1 MDSLIETKKQKLV
14 NGLNFQLG
22 GDEEFDEDS
31 AQELA
36 LNWMELADQ
45 DGSGTLDY
53 TEFYNFFSKV
63 QDVNM
68 TEAEIKQIFNSF
80 DTNSNGHL
88 DSEEFA
94 KAIH

>member
-1 MDSLIETKKQKLV
+1 VSSLIDAKKSKLV
-14 NGLNFQLG
+14 NGLNFMLN

-53 TEFYNFFSKV
+53 
-63 QDVNM
+63 
-68 TEAEIKQIFNSF
+68 
-80 DTNSNGHL
+80 
-88 DSEEFA
+88 
-94 KAIH
+94 